1 MQSQK
6 NRSGQRIQLNSY
18 LEKNRE
24 REEKRSRLVASGILA
39 GLSLILPPLGLLL
52 VWHSRRLEAPV
63 RIGLSLVALTAMT
76 LVGWLWMRSN
86 ITDTTLMPVPVVP
99 MYAGY
104 DVAATEP
111 TAVPVQVYN
120 AVPDEQPQTFTVTY
134 GDGTVEDLTGGESGF
149 PVDPAAYVTIVYAQA
164 ENATRYHSQQVC
176 DYVTNARVLT
186 LDDAIAEGLQP
197 CEKCVLGAG
206 TAAG

>member
-18 LEKNRE
+18 LEQNRE
-24 REEKRSRLVASGILA
+24 REEKRSRLMASGVLA
-39 GLSLILPPLGLLL
+39 VLSLLLPPLGLLL

-76 LVGWLWMRSN
+76 LAGWLWMRS
-86 ITDTTLMPVPVVP
+86 DTADSTLMPVPIVP
-99 MYAGY
+99 LYAGY
-104 DVAATEP
+104 DVAAIEP

-120 AVPDEQPQTFTVTY
+120 VVPDEPQTFTVTY
-134 GDGTVEDLTGGESGF
+134 GDGTVDDLTGGEGSL
-149 PVDPAAYVTIVYAQA
+149 PVDPATYVTIVYAQA
-164 ENATRYHSQQVC
+164 ENATRYHNLQVC

-206 TAAG
+206 NAAG